1 MKRDTFTNG
10 VIDQTL
16 HWIDENIHERV
27 TLDDL
32 ARKTGYSKW
41 HFQRLFFARMSITAA
56 SYIRNAKLRRSV
68 IDLKHT
74 DRNIIA
80 IAEKYGFSSQQS
92 YTRTFKHVMKCTP
105 SLCRA
110 RFSQQLLDSK
120 PEDICTA
127 CRGLFTPQE

>member
-1 MKRDTFTNG
+1 MKRDSFTNG

-41 HFQRLFFARMSITAA
+41 HFQRLFYARMSITAA
-56 SYIRNAKLRRSV
+56 SYIRNAKLMRSV
-68 IDLKHT
+68 IDLKFS
-74 DRNIIA
+74 DRNIIS

-105 SLCRA
+105 SLCRT
-110 RFSQQLLDSK
+110 RCDSSLTDMAPGDVCK
-120 PEDICTA
+120 A
-127 CRGLFTPQE
+127 CRQMFSHDE